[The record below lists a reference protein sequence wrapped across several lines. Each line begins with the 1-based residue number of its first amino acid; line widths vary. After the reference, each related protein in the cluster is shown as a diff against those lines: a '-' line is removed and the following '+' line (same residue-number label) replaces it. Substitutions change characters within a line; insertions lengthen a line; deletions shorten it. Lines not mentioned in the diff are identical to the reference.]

1 MDDEVK
7 RAVAILKEGGIVI
20 FPTDTA
26 FGIGC
31 RIDDREAVDRLFR
44 IRQRPRDKAT
54 PVLVDSIGMAKQYY
68 ADPDDTV
75 EALMHAH
82 WPGALTIVAPCRTDV
97 VYEPVRGSGAT
108 IGLRMPDHETILS
121 IIGGVGVPLLGP
133 SANFHGK
140 QTPHAFEDVDP
151 ELIALV
157 DAIVPGTC
165 KHALASTVVAVED
178 GDIRIIR
185 QGTVNI

>member
-1 MDDEVK
+1 MDDEMK
-7 RAVAILKEGGIVI
+7 RVTAILKEGGIVI

-31 RIDDREAVDRLFR
+31 RIDDRDAVDRLFR

-54 PVLVDSIGMAKQYY
+54 PVLVDSVEMARQYF
-68 ADPDDTV
+68 ADPDGTV

-82 WPGALTIVAPCRTDV
+82 WPGALTIVAPCRTDL

-108 IGLRMPDHETILS
+108 IGLRMPDHETIVSLIS
-121 IIGGVGVPLLGP
+121 GVGVPVLGP

-140 QTPHAFEDVDP
+140 QTPHSYEEVDP

-157 DAIVPGTC
+157 DAFVPGSC
-165 KHALASTVVAVED
+165 KHSRASTVVAVED

-185 QGTVNI
+185 QGAVNI